1 MTDNNEQIG
10 PYYFDASNTTTK
22 IESSYVS
29 NSSRYQEFVV
39 NTVISNRVSA
49 FNKYD
54 TPSWSTANNKS
65 RVILLKWTYDL
76 FWHVYH
82 KKTKT

>member
-10 PYYFDASNTTTK
+10 LHYFDASNTTTK

-29 NSSRYQEFVV
+29 NSSRLQGFEI

-54 TPSWSTANNKS
+54 TPS
-65 RVILLKWTYDL
+65 
-76 FWHVYH
+76 
-82 KKTKT
+82 